1 MIDALFEDNIKVQLA
16 RRIELRMPFAKTLY
30 DKIGSFFVA
39 GNSLNEDTP
48 NDFDVYP
55 TRTGQF
61 DDIRTKIGED
71 NVVYVTKNATT
82 CNIGGKT
89 VQFCNYFKS
98 PWITDLL
105 KSFDFAHVQVGAQ
118 CTKDLSDGIIFVANF
133 TPDWLVAKSTGNTF
147 YTHSD
152 YPISSLIRISKY
164 IKRGNFLGKSYMR
177 DIMMIL
183 TDILERGIVDYED
196 FKDQLDAIDLSMLGE
211 GDVTVA
217 QDLFHAFQH
226 VVPTPT
232 ECQP

>member
-1 MIDALFEDNIKVQLA
+1 MIDEMFEESIKLQLA
-16 RRIELRMPFAKTLY
+16 KRIELRMPFAKKIY
-30 DKIGSFFVA
+30 DAIGSFFVA

-55 TRTGQF
+55 THAGQF

-82 CNIGGKT
+82 CNIDGKI

-98 PWITDLL
+98 PWLIDLL

-118 CTKDLSDGIIFVANF
+118 CTKDLGDGSIFVPNF
-133 TPDWLVAKSTGNTF
+133 TPDWLVAKSTGTTF

-152 YPISSLIRISKY
+152 YPMSSLVRIGKY
-164 IKRGNFLGKSYMR
+164 IKRGNFNGKSYMR

-183 TDILERGIVDYED
+183 TDILNRGIKDYED
-196 FKDQLDAIDLSMLGE
+196 FKSQLDAIDLLLLGE
-211 GDVTVA
+211 DVDVA
-217 QDLFHAFQH
+217 LDLFHAFQK

-232 ECQP
+232 DGQP